1 MFTLISGFGVWNRQ
15 YFVLEE
21 CNMYYWNNPN
31 DRETKEAEGS
41 ISLSRSPS
49 QCVRPVKRDSC
60 ARPFTFEL
68 ANASQQEDQNH
79 EAPSKCWFSADTKQE
94 RLDWMEKLNQ
104 ALLDFHTWNCPQ
116 AENQASSSGNLRESI
131 L

>member
-1 MFTLISGFGVWNRQ
+1 
-15 YFVLEE
+15 
-21 CNMYYWNNPN
+21 MYYWSNPN

-41 ISLSRSPS
+41 ISLSRSPC

-68 ANASQQEDQNH
+68 VNASQQEDQNQ
-79 EAPSKCWFSADTKQE
+79 EAQSKCWFSADTKQE
-94 RLDWMEKLNQ
+94 RLDWMERLNQ
-104 ALLDFHTWNCPQ
+104 ALLDFHTWNRPQ
-116 AENQASSSGNLRESI
+116 ADSQASDTSISGSLRESM